1 MSVTNLVKKTRQQK
15 QWVDR
20 VLEKNLKKGGGG
32 GGGVS
37 NKGSL
42 HKIGGSPLPT
52 ILILPGYFN
61 TLLLLWSIKL

>member
-1 MSVTNLVKKTRQQK
+1 MSVTNLVEKTRQQK
-15 QWVDR
+15 QWVGR

-32 GGGVS
+32 GVN

-52 ILILPGYFN
+52 MFLPVDTTRIF
-61 TLLLLWSIKL
+61 